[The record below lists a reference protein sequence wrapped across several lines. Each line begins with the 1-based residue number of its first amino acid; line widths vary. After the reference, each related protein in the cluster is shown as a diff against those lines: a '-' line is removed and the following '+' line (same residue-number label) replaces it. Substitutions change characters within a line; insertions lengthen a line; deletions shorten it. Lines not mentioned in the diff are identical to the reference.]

1 MSIVVE
7 SSNYTTQNRSH
18 RARRTHVFSSIPG
31 HRRCWDSCRKP
42 HRRSWPSGLKTRC
55 SGTAAQR
62 TKMKHVV
69 TNAAVCCKHLEY
81 VCGLITK
88 SFTASG
94 QTKAVHNPA
103 HCAGFAD
110 AFGGACHHDFV
121 TRNFPVCKLEGS
133 VSRQSNQIWLAS
145 SCILGQ
151 DSVEVR
157 CRKCDEAEMEIQ
169 GRYR

>member
-1 MSIVVE
+1 MCADLPQNLIAYVGCKCFFK
-7 SSNYTTQNRSH
+7 TTVLCSLV
-18 RARRTHVFSSIPG
+18 RTV
-31 HRRCWDSCRKP
+31 
-42 HRRSWPSGLKTRC
+42 
-55 SGTAAQR
+55 
-62 TKMKHVV
+62 
-69 TNAAVCCKHLEY
+69 
-81 VCGLITK
+81 
-88 SFTASG
+88 FTASG
-94 QTKAVHNPA
+94 QTKAVHHPA

-110 AFGGACHHDFV
+110 AFGGASHDDFA

-133 VSRQSNQIWLAS
+133 VSRQNNQIWLAS